1 MEKKSRINCRFG
13 WRFLSLMLVLILCM
27 GCLAACSNNGYKY
40 EQKLNIVDDN
50 YRNYYEIFV
59 YSFYDSDGDGTGDLN
74 GVTQKLD
81 YIQDMGF
88 NGIWL
93 MPIMPSDTYHKYDVK
108 NYCEIDPKYG
118 TIDDFKNLVGEAH
131 KRGINVVIDMVINHT
146 SSSHKWFIDACSY
159 LRKLDKDK
167 EPEAA
172 ECPYVEYYHFS
183 REKVSDTYYR
193 VSGTDWFY
201 EGSFWSEMP
210 DLNLACEPLIEEL
223 YNTAD
228 FWLDMGVDGFR
239 MDAAMHFEENQPEFN
254 EQVLNGLYEHCREK
268 NPDFYMVSE
277 VWAGFSTVRDY
288 YASMTP
294 SMFNFD
300 AGNSEGKLI
309 KTARGALKAATLVGA
324 MVRYQNEF
332 SQINPDYID
341 APFLT
346 NHDMGRVSNALMND
360 DNDIKMAGG
369 LLMMMNGSPFVYYGE
384 EIGMAS
390 LGSKDE
396 NKRLPMI
403 WSSDASVKGMTAGP
417 ADADEGIT
425 SAFEAVDKQLKD
437 KNSILNYYKRA
448 LRLRNE
454 NPEIA
459 RGVIEL
465 VDSLC
470 DGNQAAITKSYNGS
484 TIGIVYNTSDDEISV
499 NIAGTVLSD
508 MGIRG
513 YLTLNNEKIT
523 LKDGILVMPSQSI
536 CILK

>member
-1 MEKKSRINCRFG
+1 
-13 WRFLSLMLVLILCM
+13 
-27 GCLAACSNNGYKY
+27 
-40 EQKLNIVDDN
+40 
-50 YRNYYEIFV
+50 
-59 YSFYDSDGDGTGDLN
+59 LN

-159 LRKLDKDK
+159 LRTLDKDK

-288 YASMTP
+288 YASRTP

-300 AGNSEGKLI
+300 AGNNEGKLI
-309 KTARGALKAATLVGA
+309 KTARGALKAAALAGA

-360 DNDIKMAGG
+360 ENDIKMAGG
-369 LLMMMNGSPFVYYGE
+369 LLMMMSGSPFVYYGE

-484 TIGIVYNTSDDEISV
+484 TIGIVYNTSDDDISV
-499 NIAGTVLSD
+499 NIS
-508 MGIRG
+508 
-513 YLTLNNEKIT
+513 
-523 LKDGILVMPSQSI
+523 
-536 CILK
+536 

>member
-167 EPEAA
+167 EPEVA

-254 EQVLNGLYEHCREK
+254 EQVLNGLYEHCCAK

-288 YASMTP
+288 YASRTP

-300 AGNSEGKLI
+300 AGNNEGKLI
-309 KTARGALKAATLVGA
+309 KTARGALKAAALAGA
-324 MVRYQNEF
+324 MERYQNEF

-360 DNDIKMAGG
+360 ENDIKMAGG
-369 LLMMMNGSPFVYYGE
+369 LLMMMSGSPFVYYGE

-484 TIGIVYNTSDDEISV
+484 TIGIVYNTSDDDISV

-523 LKDGILVMPSQSI
+523 LKDGILVMPPQSI